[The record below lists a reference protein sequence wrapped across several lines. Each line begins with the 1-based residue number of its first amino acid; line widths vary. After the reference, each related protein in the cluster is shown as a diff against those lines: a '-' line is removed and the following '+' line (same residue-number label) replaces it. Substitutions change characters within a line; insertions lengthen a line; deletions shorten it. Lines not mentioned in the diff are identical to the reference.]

1 MWLCFWF
8 EFVFSFFFVG
18 FHSLGI
24 FGFVCVCF
32 RVVFYECFHDIGP
45 HSALIHRHSSCSV
58 GLQHH
63 AGYTAR
69 AFAQLLNH
77 FLFIAESEINVRL
90 Q

>member
-32 RVVFYECFHDIGP
+32 RVVFFMNVFMILDPI
-45 HSALIHRHSSCSV
+45 
-58 GLQHH
+58 
-63 AGYTAR
+63 
-69 AFAQLLNH
+69 LL
-77 FLFIAESEINVRL
+77 
-90 Q
+90 